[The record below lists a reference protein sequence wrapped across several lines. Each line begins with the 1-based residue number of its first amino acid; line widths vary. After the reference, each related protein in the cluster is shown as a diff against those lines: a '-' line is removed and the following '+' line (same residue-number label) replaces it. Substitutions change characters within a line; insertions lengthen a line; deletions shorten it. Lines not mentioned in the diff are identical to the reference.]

1 MFLPA
6 DGIQPTPTQKGLG
19 GQLQGLVAQATAT
32 SVKPQQPATQPQQL
46 QQAQQQTNQLPQPQ
60 QQQQQQQQP
69 IQQQQQQQQQQQPA
83 PNQNPFRN
91 FPSVQSATNAVN
103 KPTATSVAIAQQQT
117 VVSIASTPQQQV
129 QSGNQKQL
137 PIATQNS
144 TSPIAV
150 STFFVSLFVS

>member
-69 IQQQQQQQQQQQPA
+69 IQQQQQQQQQPA

-103 KPTATSVAIAQQQT
+103 KPPATSVAIAQQQT